1 MTDWKSDLGDFL
13 NNREQRL
20 KDNEEKLERVNAEV
34 KEFYSKIVIPA
45 FEELEKELQK
55 HKRETRICS
64 TSIIVTY
71 RGEQEIEYEIKVIA
85 HPHTASVSRI
95 AHFRAEDGTM
105 YTSEGPLP
113 SGSKNYPIT
122 NITKDDVITDFLS
135 NYKDHLRHL

>member
-1 MTDWKSDLGDFL
+1 MTDWKSDLEDFL
-13 NNREQRL
+13 NNREQRAR
-20 KDNEEKLERVNAEV
+20 DNEKKLEKVKAEV

-55 HKRETRICS
+55 HKRETRISS
-64 TSIIVTY
+64 TSFIVSY

-95 AHFRAEDGTM
+95 THFRAEDGKM

-113 SGSKNYPIT
+113 SGSQNYPIG
-122 NITKDDVITDFLS
+122 NITKDEVIADFLS
-135 NYKDHLRHL
+135 TYKDHLRHL

>member
-1 MTDWKSDLGDFL
+1 MTDWKTDLGDFL
-13 NNREQRL
+13 NNREQRV
-20 KDNEEKLERVNAEV
+20 KDNEEKLEKVKAEV

-55 HKRETRICS
+55 HKRETRISS
-64 TSIIVTY
+64 TSIKVSY

-85 HPHTASVSRI
+85 HPHNASVNRI
-95 AHFRAEDGTM
+95 SHFRAEDGKM

-122 NITKDDVITDFLS
+122 NITMDDVIKDFLS
-135 NYKDHLRHL
+135 TYKDHLRNL